1 MEKDYLTGA
10 LDRHGLYEWYG
21 SLKKYTILQFMFLDL
36 DNFKMV
42 NDTYGHS
49 TGDELLIAV
58 AKILE
63 TCMEQATC
71 VRLAGD
77 EFVVVITGRVK
88 REKVVAAAESINN
101 RIQQKEGFSNIDTDV
116 SASIGILLNQ
126 SSSEP
131 LNEIL
136 FKIDAAMYQAKGN
149 GKACYVVFNDI
160 ADNVYNE
167 VMMEQHQLEALE
179 NNEFEIYYKP
189 VINSQTS
196 RLVMSE
202 ARIIWNMAD
211 GTKKQQ
217 EEFIHLFERNGF
229 IRELNLWAFM
239 EVCKHIS
246 KFKKRKTVRATVGIR
261 ISKILFGEKNLSEE
275 LEVIMGIYGIEK
287 KDVCLEAEEKIF
299 LRGSE
304 KMVSAIKVLQEKG
317 FSTAV
322 INVGVEFTSI
332 KYWDKLYFDY
342 IIFDAYYL
350 KGALKSSR
358 GKMVIKTLF
367 SIGNE
372 LNVRVVADG
381 ISKKEDVIFLGGCGC
396 VAVSG
401 EYYSKP
407 LPAKEYNLYV
417 DGKLAYGRK
426 ETEFRFL
433 NGFLSSDGECK
444 GIVIGNVKLE
454 KGISSQWGSVYF
466 PGGHAMENVIII
478 PPLVLSEPSYTIGM
492 WLKPELTSSWSS
504 SIYARYIG
512 GFMSHSPFVI
522 GGNSVF
528 RISEDS
534 DLNGWHDVF
543 SRQIHINKWSFVCMT
558 YDSGV
563 SRYYINGRK
572 CGYKP
577 DIPLLPVCKQIIAG
591 GDPFQ
596 DSYKG
601 YMSALIF
608 YDNAMSEDEIKE
620 WYHSFLSEDGFQG
633 AEETFWDLEDSSTI
647 FH

>member
-202 ARIIWNMAD
+202 ARIIWNM
-211 GTKKQQ
+211 
-217 EEFIHLFERNGF
+217 E
-229 IRELNLWAFM
+229 
-239 EVCKHIS
+239 
-246 KFKKRKTVRATVGIR
+246 
-261 ISKILFGEKNLSEE
+261 
-275 LEVIMGIYGIEK
+275 YG
-287 KDVCLEAEEKIF
+287 
-299 LRGSE
+299 R
-304 KMVSAIKVLQEKG
+304 
-317 FSTAV
+317 
-322 INVGVEFTSI
+322 
-332 KYWDKLYFDY
+332 WDKE
-342 IIFDAYYL
+342 AA
-350 KGALKSSR
+350 G
-358 GKMVIKTLF
+358 
-367 SIGNE
+367 
-372 LNVRVVADG
+372 RV
-381 ISKKEDVIFLGGCGC
+381 
-396 VAVSG
+396 
-401 EYYSKP
+401 
-407 LPAKEYNLYV
+407 
-417 DGKLAYGRK
+417 
-426 ETEFRFL
+426 
-433 NGFLSSDGECK
+433 
-444 GIVIGNVKLE
+444 
-454 KGISSQWGSVYF
+454 
-466 PGGHAMENVIII
+466 
-478 PPLVLSEPSYTIGM
+478 YT
-492 WLKPELTSSWSS
+492 
-504 SIYARYIG
+504 
-512 GFMSHSPFVI
+512 FV
-522 GGNSVF
+522 
-528 RISEDS
+528 
-534 DLNGWHDVF
+534 
-543 SRQIHINKWSFVCMT
+543 
-558 YDSGV
+558 
-563 SRYYINGRK
+563 
-572 CGYKP
+572 
-577 DIPLLPVCKQIIAG
+577 
-591 GDPFQ
+591 
-596 DSYKG
+596 
-601 YMSALIF
+601 
-608 YDNAMSEDEIKE
+608 
-620 WYHSFLSEDGFQG
+620 
-633 AEETFWDLEDSSTI
+633 
-647 FH
+647 